1 MSQEATVRF
10 YPNSAAQRERIV
22 TRPNENLN
30 SSASD
35 ISGAQM
41 VYYDQNIK
49 GNETNAKS
57 EAANVSSLWLMF

>member
-1 MSQEATVRF
+1 MSREATVRF
-10 YPNSAAQRERIV
+10 YQNSAAQRESIA

-30 SSASD
+30 SSASG

-57 EAANVSSLWLMF
+57 KAANVSSLLLMF